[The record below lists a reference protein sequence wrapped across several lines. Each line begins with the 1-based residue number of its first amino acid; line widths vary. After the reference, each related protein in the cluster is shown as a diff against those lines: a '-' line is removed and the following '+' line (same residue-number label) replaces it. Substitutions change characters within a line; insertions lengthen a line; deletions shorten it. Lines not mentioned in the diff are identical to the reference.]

1 MKNHYVDVLPANR
14 YLYIYLFYSF
24 HLSGGSYKDLW
35 GVPGLTNPSFHVYF
49 GGFSF
54 VEMEMEM
61 ENAPV
66 NIVCAMN
73 VLKL

>member
-14 YLYIYLFYSF
+14 YLFIYLFYSF

-54 VEMEMEM
+54 VEMEMENG
-61 ENAPV
+61 E
-66 NIVCAMN
+66 CSC
-73 VLKL
+73 